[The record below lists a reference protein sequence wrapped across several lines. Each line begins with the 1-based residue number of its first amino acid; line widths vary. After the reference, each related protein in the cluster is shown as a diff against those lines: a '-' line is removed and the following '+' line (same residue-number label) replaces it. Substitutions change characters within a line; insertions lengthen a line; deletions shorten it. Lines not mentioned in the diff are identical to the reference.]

1 MVDAGKCCS
10 DLKARLKD
18 SCLCYWECCWQV
30 DGKSKGPD
38 FRGFW
43 CSTEVSLWKMILQS
57 LLGSCLPRSA
67 PLLVCVHVCSVALSC
82 PTLCDPMDYSPPG
95 SSVHGIF
102 QARTLEWIAV
112 SFSRGSSSPRNRT
125 GVSCIAGGFFIAEP
139 TREATP
145 AGPTLSA
152 LGVRGH
158 RGQGPALGL
167 PVQATVWEKDTPRH
181 SDDLNSHDHHQTHP
195 DRKSVV

>member
-1 MVDAGKCCS
+1 MPIWTGSLIPHPPFNTQPPRKSEAYLVLLVILITNGKWRES
-10 DLKARLKD
+10 
-18 SCLCYWECCWQV
+18 
-30 DGKSKGPD
+30 GKSKGPD

-82 PTLCDPMDYSPPG
+82 LTLCDPMDYSPPG
-95 SSVHGIF
+95 SSVHGIL
-102 QARTLEWIAV
+102 QARTLEWIAI

-139 TREATP
+139 TREAQVL
-145 AGPTLSA
+145 AIL
-152 LGVRGH
+152 
-158 RGQGPALGL
+158 
-167 PVQATVWEKDTPRH
+167 D
-181 SDDLNSHDHHQTHP
+181 
-195 DRKSVV
+195 

>member
-1 MVDAGKCCS
+1 MPIWTGSLIPHPPFHTQPPRKSEAYLVLWVILITNGNWRES
-10 DLKARLKD
+10 
-18 SCLCYWECCWQV
+18 
-30 DGKSKGPD
+30 GKSKGPD

-112 SFSRGSSSPRNRT
+112 SFSRGSSSPRNGT
-125 GVSCIAGGFFIAEP
+125 QVSCTADRLFTYWAM
-139 TREATP
+139 REA
-145 AGPTLSA
+145 
-152 LGVRGH
+152 LGKFLQYNDPNV
-158 RGQGPALGL
+158 
-167 PVQATVWEKDTPRH
+167 
-181 SDDLNSHDHHQTHP
+181 S
-195 DRKSVV
+195 